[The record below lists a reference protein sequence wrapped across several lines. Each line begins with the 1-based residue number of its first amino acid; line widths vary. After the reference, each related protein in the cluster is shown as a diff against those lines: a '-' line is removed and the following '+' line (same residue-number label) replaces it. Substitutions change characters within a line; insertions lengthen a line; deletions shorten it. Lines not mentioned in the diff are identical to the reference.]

1 MRKSLFLRMIR
12 SRYTIMIIV
21 FFVIA
26 ASISF
31 YHTGSYYTDLAN
43 QLGNPTPDLNIENAT
58 EIVTQSKALTFLL
71 QFIYVSELH
80 DFAVFALLAFIG
92 IFLSAQYLQD
102 TQTGYGN
109 IVMTRTQYVSYSRE
123 VLFAQSFYILFVV
136 FTCYTAAFFTSLIW
150 NGFELGSAQLGIL
163 KLNSLSAIGLL
174 YIQFF
179 MLGIYLVIVNGIT
192 LHFSTFI
199 RKRYI
204 LQAIPLV
211 IFGITILL
219 LADTVGKLFPVIGIL
234 SRSFSPVYVGEFV
247 DVYLSNMHLWG
258 IPVSLGLSFTLL
270 LILLR
275 WLRRQ
280 NVKAFTENYLP

>member
-1 MRKSLFLRMIR
+1 MM
-12 SRYTIMIIV
+12 M
-21 FFVIA
+21 
-26 ASISF
+26 
-31 YHTGSYYTDLAN
+31 
-43 QLGNPTPDLNIENAT
+43 
-58 EIVTQSKALTFLL
+58 
-71 QFIYVSELH
+71 
-80 DFAVFALLAFIG
+80 
-92 IFLSAQYLQD
+92 
-102 TQTGYGN
+102 
-109 IVMTRTQYVSYSRE
+109 SYSFP
-123 VLFAQSFYILFVV
+123 L
-136 FTCYTAAFFTSLIW
+136 
-150 NGFELGSAQLGIL
+150 
-163 KLNSLSAIGLL
+163 
-174 YIQFF
+174 
-179 MLGIYLVIVNGIT
+179 
-192 LHFSTFI
+192 STFI

-234 SRSFSPVYVGEFV
+234 SRSFSPLYVGEFV